1 MQPPVNP
8 EIGEVSRLLDRAAE
22 GDEAAAIQLWDAAN
36 AELRRLAAALV
47 MGERPSADL
56 QPTIVVNEAFIRMND
71 TDDVPRW
78 QDRGH
83 FFGYA
88 WRVMRQLLIDHA
100 RARRAVKRG
109 GGWRRMTLEVAAGE
123 LVTLDHL
130 EDDGGRLV
138 DALDRLAAIDPRQH
152 EVVWRRFALGQ
163 TVEVVAESIGV
174 SPRTVAEDW
183 RIASAWLRRE
193 LARDDEAVHDG

>member
-1 MQPPVNP
+1 
-8 EIGEVSRLLDRAAE
+8 
-22 GDEAAAIQLWDAAN
+22 
-36 AELRRLAAALV
+36 
-47 MGERPSADL
+47 
-56 QPTIVVNEAFIRMND
+56 
-71 TDDVPRW
+71 
-78 QDRGH
+78 
-83 FFGYA
+83 
-88 WRVMRQLLIDHA
+88 MRQLLIDHA

-109 GGWRRMTLEVAAGE
+109 GGWRRMTLEVASGE